1 MVDESTYGKKP
12 VVVVELIQP
21 RCSERFG
28 VSPCTATGT
37 PKCYNCYWT
46 CKDKDN
52 YNTDGSI
59 TWRFSRPQDEVGWL
73 YEETDADNIKTNA
86 IPLLKSVS
94 TTSSRINLGASRKG
108 ESPLGRRATATIT
121 FTDGVWDDHVGD
133 YYLADRT
140 LPATKAGF
148 FTLLAA
154 RNPFFPDWQ
163 VKIYEGYEGQAL
175 ASMSVRA
182 YDLEVISGPDTN
194 GEYTATCRDLL
205 DRVRGKN
212 AKYPPT
218 SQIDLADDIAADE
231 TDIQVTC
238 LETELSA
245 TYGNTSEQYIVIGDE
260 IISYT
265 GYTGTEPDFTLT
277 GVQRGRVK
285 TAAAEHAVNDAVQ
298 RGAYHFEQLLYK
310 VAEDI
315 LKNHTTLPSSYVN
328 ASGQWDDEGGT
339 FLSTLKCRTFIG
351 EPTPVEDISGELCRD
366 GLFSI
371 WWDERDQVI
380 QLLAVR
386 PPQETP
392 EVWDEGDHLISFGKR
407 TVMDDR
413 MTRVTNFFGPRNFL
427 NDLDQDT
434 NYENRRIRID
444 GEVELEIA
452 AGGKVFE
459 NTIYS
464 RWTQTFGN
472 ALLVGASLLL
482 RFRLPPQYLTLT
494 VDAKDRAT
502 GIGDVIDL
510 TSRHILDTEGNPLE
524 TRWQVIAVEEI
535 ESGHKLKLELQ
546 SYAFVGK
553 FAIIMENSA
562 PDYATATDA
571 EKESGC
577 WLAENTGLMPDGSD
591 PYLLQ

>member
-1 MVDESTYGKKP
+1 MADESTYGRKP
-12 VVVVELIQP
+12 VIVVELIQP
-21 RCSERFG
+21 RCSNRFG

-46 CKDKDN
+46 CLDKPN
-52 YNTDGSI
+52 YDTDGSI
-59 TWRFSRPQDEVGWL
+59 TWRFSRPGDDVGWL

-121 FTDGVWDDHVGD
+121 FSNGVWDDHVGD
-133 YYLADRT
+133 YYLADR
-140 LPATKAGF
+140 PARSTKVGF
-148 FTLLAA
+148 FSLMSA
-154 RNPFFPDWQ
+154 RNPLFPDWQ
-163 VKIYEGYEGQAL
+163 AKVYEGYEGQAL
-175 ASMSVRA
+175 SAMSVRL
-182 YDLEVISGPDTN
+182 YDLEVISGPGTN
-194 GEYTATCRDLL
+194 DEWTATCRDPL

-218 SQIDLADDIAADE
+218 SQIDLASDITATG
-231 TDIQVTC
+231 TDIEVTC
-238 LETELSA
+238 LEAQLTA
-245 TYGNTSEQYIVIGDE
+245 TYGNTPERYAVIGDE
-260 IISYT
+260 VISYT

-277 GVQRGRVK
+277 GVKRGQINT
-285 TAAAEHAVNDAVQ
+285 TADAHGKNDAVQ
-298 RGAYHFEQLLYK
+298 RGAYHKTQLLYQ
-310 VAEDI
+310 VAEYI
-315 LKNHTTLPSSYVN
+315 LTDHTTLPSSYVN
-328 ASGQWDDEGGT
+328 ASGQWDDEGNA
-339 FLSTLKCRTFIG
+339 FLSTLRCNTFIG
-351 EPTPVEDISGELCRD
+351 EPTPVEDLLGELCRD

-371 WWDERDQVI
+371 WWDERAQVI
-380 QLLAVR
+380 PLLAVR

-392 EVWDEGDHLISFGKR
+392 AVWDEGDHVISFGKK
-407 TVMDDR
+407 VIMDDR

-444 GEVELEIA
+444 AEVELDAA

-464 RWTQTFGN
+464 RWTQTFSN

-482 RFRLPPQYLTLT
+482 RYRLPPQYLTLT
-494 VDAKDRAT
+494 VDAKDRDT
-502 GIGDVIDL
+502 DIGDVIDL
-510 TSRHILDTEGNPLE
+510 TTRDVLDTEGNPLE
-524 TRWQVIAVEEI
+524 TRWQVIAVEEV

-571 EKESGC
+571 EKLSGC
-577 WLAENTGLMPDGSD
+577 WIAENTGLMPDGSE

>member
-1 MVDESTYGKKP
+1 MADESTYGRKP

-21 RCSERFG
+21 RCSNRFG

-46 CKDKDN
+46 CLDKDN
-52 YNTDGSI
+52 YDTDGSI
-59 TWRFSRPQDEVGWL
+59 TWRFSRPQDDVGWL

-121 FTDGVWDDHVGD
+121 FSNGVWDDHVGD

-140 LPATKAGF
+140 ARSTNVGF

-175 ASMSVRA
+175 SAMSVRL
-182 YDLEVISGPDTN
+182 YDLEVISGPSNND
-194 GEYTATCRDLL
+194 EWTATCRDPL

-218 SQIDLADDIAADE
+218 SQIDLAEDITDAE
-231 TDIQVTC
+231 TDIPVTC
-238 LETELSA
+238 LEDQLSA
-245 TYGNTSEQYIVIGDE
+245 TYGNTTASYIVIGDE
-260 IISYT
+260 IIAYT

-277 GVQRGRVK
+277 GVQRGQVL
-285 TAAAEHAVNDAVQ
+285 TAAAEHKENDACQ
-298 RGAYHFEQLLYK
+298 RGAYHFNQLLYE

-315 LKNHTTLPSSYVN
+315 LTNHTTLPSSYVN
-328 ASGQWDDEGGT
+328 ASGQWDDEGGK
-339 FLSTLKCRTFIG
+339 FLSTLKCRTFLG
-351 EPTPVEDISGELCRD
+351 EPTPVEDLLGELCRD

-371 WWDERDQVI
+371 WWDERAQVI
-380 QLLAVR
+380 PLLAVR

-392 EVWDEGDHLISFGKR
+392 AVWDEGDHVLSFGKKV
-407 TVMDDR
+407 VMDDR
-413 MTRVTNFFGPRNFL
+413 MTRVTNFFGPRDFL

-444 GEVELEIA
+444 AEVELESA

-502 GIGDVIDL
+502 DIGDVIDL
-510 TSRHILDTEGNPLE
+510 TTRDVVDTEGNPLE
-524 TRWQVIAVEEI
+524 TRWQVIAVEEV
-535 ESGHKLKLELQ
+535 ESGHKIKLELQ
-546 SYAFVGK
+546 SYAFIGK

-571 EKESGC
+571 EKETGC
-577 WLAENTGLMPDGSD
+577 WIAENTGLMPDGTE